1 MHTQTCEHTAQ
12 LNREIQRAKTG
23 RTLCRLALLP
33 IFLNVVF
40 FFFSENKAVLSAM
53 LCSFFFLSSEHHCG
67 LKATAVLVVPQIS
80 ADMFSDV
87 DPTPDGGHG

>member
-1 MHTQTCEHTAQ
+1 MW
-12 LNREIQRAKTG
+12 
-23 RTLCRLALLP
+23 
-33 IFLNVVF
+33 F

-53 LCSFFFLSSEHHCG
+53 LCSFFFFLSSEHHCG

-87 DPTPDGGHG
+87 GPTPDGGHG